1 MELNGSESIVR
12 PDNSR
17 LFYSAIASG
26 KYDMF
31 SKADNTIL
39 DAPGIYCIFN
49 SESNMLYIGCS
60 INVKSRISK
69 HKTHLSKGVHICRL
83 MTDDYQKSPDAFQF
97 FPITYIDESNF
108 NLPESIRN
116 HLFYLENQHM
126 KRVPLAALYNGLMPA
141 SLSEKLL
148 LSEQPKRPQGIPI
161 TEIIN
166 RLGMSVDSIKTNGFS
181 PSDILPH
188 EKAIEFLQKRTFASG
203 RFTEEKAAIA
213 REFLAELKALSPS
226 QNDDCDRLLIRGSV
240 IDYFESVAPQDV
252 KASIV
257 ELAALAIAFLIPTL
271 ASAFNT
277 YNVSH
282 QVAKD
287 WRVAMFI
294 MVMVMFT
301 PALFIVARMNWVG
314 ACVAFG
320 VVIFE
325 GFCNLSA
332 IYLSLLGGMEYILD
346 GKRGVCSDF
355 LQSVVNLTNS
365 DHRPTAL
372 LIGGS
377 LAVLIA
383 ATQLTAF
390 WAIRNRIK

>member
-1 MELNGSESIVR
+1 MNKEMGEMHTRITPMDLAAEMQVSPERVGQLFRSLRDGKHPHFVGRFNRFAELNPIQVALLRGEDLTVIEVVDLVEPEIKETEGAAAQAAEHSMSLEAGPS
-12 PDNSR
+12 NE
-17 LFYSAIASG
+17 
-26 KYDMF
+26 M
-31 SKADNTIL
+31 
-39 DAPGIYCIFN
+39 AP
-49 SESNMLYIGCS
+49 
-60 INVKSRISK
+60 
-69 HKTHLSKGVHICRL
+69 
-83 MTDDYQKSPDAFQF
+83 QKV
-97 FPITYIDESNF
+97 ESNF
-108 NLPESIRN
+108 I
-116 HLFYLENQHM
+116 
-126 KRVPLAALYNGLMPA
+126 
-141 SLSEKLL
+141 
-148 LSEQPKRPQGIPI
+148 
-161 TEIIN
+161 
-166 RLGMSVDSIKTNGFS
+166 
-181 PSDILPH
+181 
-188 EKAIEFLQKRTFASG
+188 
-203 RFTEEKAAIA
+203 
-213 REFLAELKALSPS
+213 
-226 QNDDCDRLLIRGSV
+226 
-240 IDYFESVAPQDV
+240 
-252 KASIV
+252 
-257 ELAALAIAFLIPTL
+257 ELAALALAFLIPTL

-294 MVMVMFT
+294 MVMVMLT
-301 PALFIVARMNWVG
+301 PALFIVARINFMG
-314 ACVAFG
+314 AFVAFG

-372 LIGGS
+372 AIGGA

>member
-1 MELNGSESIVR
+1 MNKEMGEMHTRITPMDLAAEMQVSPERVGQLFRAFRDGKHPHFVGRFNRFAELNPIQVAVLRGEDFTVVDLVEPEPEIKESEG
-12 PDNSR
+12 
-17 LFYSAIASG
+17 AA
-26 KYDMF
+26 
-31 SKADNTIL
+31 AQ
-39 DAPGIYCIFN
+39 AA
-49 SESNMLYIGCS
+49 ESNMSLEAGPVNES
-60 INVKSRISK
+60 AP
-69 HKTHLSKGVHICRL
+69 
-83 MTDDYQKSPDAFQF
+83 QKV
-97 FPITYIDESNF
+97 ESN
-108 NLPESIRN
+108 
-116 HLFYLENQHM
+116 
-126 KRVPLAALYNGLMPA
+126 A
-141 SLSEKLL
+141 
-148 LSEQPKRPQGIPI
+148 
-161 TEIIN
+161 
-166 RLGMSVDSIKTNGFS
+166 
-181 PSDILPH
+181 
-188 EKAIEFLQKRTFASG
+188 
-203 RFTEEKAAIA
+203 
-213 REFLAELKALSPS
+213 
-226 QNDDCDRLLIRGSV
+226 
-240 IDYFESVAPQDV
+240 
-252 KASIV
+252 V
-257 ELAALAIAFLIPTL
+257 ELAALAVAFLIPTL

-294 MVMVMFT
+294 MVMVMLT

-314 ACVAFG
+314 AFVAFG

-372 LIGGS
+372 AIGGA
-377 LAVLIA
+377 LALLIA

>member
-1 MELNGSESIVR
+1 MPPNEAANGAA
-12 PDNSR
+12 NS
-17 LFYSAIASG
+17 
-26 KYDMF
+26 
-31 SKADNTIL
+31 T
-39 DAPGIYCIFN
+39 
-49 SESNMLYIGCS
+49 
-60 INVKSRISK
+60 
-69 HKTHLSKGVHICRL
+69 
-83 MTDDYQKSPDAFQF
+83 
-97 FPITYIDESNF
+97 
-108 NLPESIRN
+108 PETGGA
-116 HLFYLENQHM
+116 L
-126 KRVPLAALYNGLMPA
+126 RV
-141 SLSEKLL
+141 
-148 LSEQPKRPQGIPI
+148 
-161 TEIIN
+161 
-166 RLGMSVDSIKTNGFS
+166 RLGVQPRTFQKVW
-181 PSDILPH
+181 
-188 EKAIEFLQKRTFASG
+188 KRTFGYPFDSG
-203 RFTEEKAAIA
+203 RIVTDSERDAMESKYLKPVEEKPEPKPRAKKQSTAMTHS
-213 REFLAELKALSPS
+213 AEHTMSIEQGPVNVS
-226 QNDDCDRLLIRGSV
+226 
-240 IDYFESVAPQDV
+240 APQDV
-252 KASIV
+252 KQSFV
-257 ELAALAIAFLIPTL
+257 ELAALAVAFLIPTL

-314 ACVAFG
+314 AFVAFG

-377 LAVLIA
+377 LAILIA